1 MEFPF
6 SGESIEH
13 VLNKSHIYVYELESA
28 QSVETTFA

>member
-13 VLNKSHIYVYELESA
+13 VPNNSRNYVYELEGA
-28 QSVETTFA
+28 QSM